1 MGRQSSKKLLA
12 GRGLRRV
19 LGLGLLAMLGG
30 CGRPSPAPEP
40 EPGRTLAV
48 TFASDKEFVPPG
60 PRQRRNAV
68 GPLEHLTPTLQR
80 SFSPGVAFAPVA
92 VPEPGDWL
100 DRFYERGQTYA
111 EFLKH
116 PGHIP
121 DDQRDTIYLLPI
133 GQFPNGLIVE
143 EDRTVLVR
151 SPEIEILAEHVERYF
166 GLEVAVMKA
175 VDMETLAPE
184 TRERDGRTQ
193 VLTRDLLTKI
203 RPQLPA
209 NGYCLIALTNDDL
222 YADPG
227 QEFSFGYATLDTRV
241 GVYSFA
247 RFDPQ
252 FSGEPRGPNFRR
264 VILERSLK
272 IMSHEIGHM
281 FGLEH
286 CTYYACVMNGSSDL
300 IETDRHPLHMCPVCL
315 RKLHRAV
322 GFDPVARYLE
332 LQNFYASVE
341 LAEEARW
348 LGDRATFI
356 TGEY

>member
-1 MGRQSSKKLLA
+1 MIGTSVLA
-12 GRGLRRV
+12 I
-19 LGLGLLAMLGG
+19 A
-30 CGRPSPAPEP
+30 CGRSTPAPEP
-40 EPGRTLAV
+40 DAGRVLAV
-48 TFASDKEFVPPG
+48 RFADDKEFVPPG
-60 PRQRRNAV
+60 PRQRRAAI
-68 GPLEHLTPTLQR
+68 GPLGHIPPVLQR
-80 SFSPGVAFAPVA
+80 AFSPGVAFAPLR

-100 DRFYERGQTYA
+100 DRVYERGQTYA
-111 EFLKH
+111 DYLKS

-121 DDQRDTIYLLPI
+121 DERRDTIYFLPI

-151 SPEIEILAEHVERYF
+151 SPEIEVLSKHVERYF
-166 GLEVAVMKA
+166 GLSVGVLPA
-175 VDMETLAPE
+175 VDVESLKLE

-193 VLTRDLLTKI
+193 VHTRELLTQL
-203 RPQLPA
+203 RPMLPTD
-209 NGYCLIALTNDDL
+209 GYCLIALTNEDL
-222 YADPG
+222 YADAE
-227 QEFSFGYATLDTRV
+227 QEFSFGYASLDARV

-252 FSGEPRGPNFRR
+252 FSGEPRGPDFRK
-264 VILERSLK
+264 VILTRSLK

-286 CTYYACVMNGSSDL
+286 CTYYACVMNGASDL
-300 IETDRHPLHMCPVCL
+300 IETDRHPLHLCPVCL
-315 RKLHRAV
+315 RKLHHAV

-332 LQNFYASVE
+332 LQSFYAEVA

-356 TGEY
+356 TGTY